1 MVILKKVMKYVVTG
15 GAGFIGSN
23 IVKKLV
29 SRGDNVT
36 VIDNLNTGKEE
47 NLSSVQERINFL
59 RDDILNED
67 LLEKETKN
75 IDGVFHQAA
84 LASVQ
89 DSFSKPEEYHD
100 VNVNGTENI
109 LKLAKKNNFK
119 VVYASSSSVYGNP
132 EKTPISES
140 DKKTPINPY
149 AETKLKKEE
158 LAREYSKNGVK
169 VIGLRYFNVFGKG
182 QSKEYAG
189 VLKLFLERIKDNL
202 PPKINGD
209 GTQFRDFVYVDD
221 VANAN
226 IMSMDSNVDHEFFNV
241 GTNTSITILELANK
255 IIKHS
260 GLELKPI
267 FGPELK
273 GDVKK
278 TIANIDL
285 IKEKIGWKPTVMLE
299 DWIKD
304 IVSLKK
310 FDMI

>member
-1 MVILKKVMKYVVTG
+1 VKYIVTG

-29 SRGDNVT
+29 TRGDNVT

-47 NLSSVQERINFL
+47 NLASVSDKITFL
-59 RDDILNED
+59 KDNILNVD
-67 LLEKETKN
+67 LLEQETDG
-75 IDGVFHQAA
+75 IDGIFHQAA

-89 DSFSKPEEYHD
+89 DSFSKPEEYND

-132 EKTPISES
+132 EKIPIRES
-140 DKKTPINPY
+140 DSKNPINPY

-158 LAREYSKNGVK
+158 LAIKYSQIGVK

-189 VLKLFLERIKDNL
+189 VLKLFLEKIRDKA

-209 GTQFRDFVYVDD
+209 GTQFRDFVYVED

-226 IMSMDSNVDHEFFNV
+226 IMSMDSDVNHEFFNV
-241 GTNTSITILELANK
+241 GTNTSITILDLAK
-255 IIKHS
+255 TIIKS
-260 GLELKPI
+260 AGLNIEPT
-267 FGPELK
+267 FGPALK
-273 GDVKK
+273 GDVQK

-285 IKEKIGWKPTVMLE
+285 IKEKIGWEPKIMLE
-299 DWIKD
+299 KWIED
-304 IVSLKK
+304 IIVGEK
-310 FDMI
+310 FDEI

>member
-1 MVILKKVMKYVVTG
+1 LKYIVTG

-29 SRGDNVT
+29 SRGDHVT

-47 NLSSVQERINFL
+47 NLASVKDKIIFL
-59 RDDILNED
+59 KDSILNLD
-67 LLEKETKN
+67 LLEKQAQD
-75 IDGVFHQAA
+75 IDGIFHQAA

-89 DSFSKPEEYHD
+89 DSFSKPEEYHN

-132 EKTPISES
+132 EKIPIKES
-140 DKKTPINPY
+140 DSKNPINPY
-149 AETKLKKEE
+149 AETKLDKEKLAKK
-158 LAREYSKNGVK
+158 YSEMGVK

-189 VLKLFLERIKDNL
+189 VLKLFLEKIRDKL

-209 GTQFRDFVYVDD
+209 GLQFRDFVYVKD
-221 VANAN
+221 VADAN
-226 IMSMDSNVDHEFFNV
+226 IMSMDSNINHEFFNV
-241 GTNTSITILELANK
+241 GTNTSITILDLAK
-255 IIKHS
+255 TIIKSS
-260 GLELKPI
+260 GLKMEPI
-267 FGPELK
+267 FGPALK
-273 GDVKK
+273 GDVQK

-285 IKEKIGWKPTVMLE
+285 IQEKIGWKPTVFLE
-299 DWIKD
+299 KWIED
-304 IVSLKK
+304 IISMKK
-310 FDMI
+310 FDEI

>member
-1 MVILKKVMKYVVTG
+1 MTG

-47 NLSSVQERINFL
+47 NLVSVKDKIVFL
-59 RDDILNED
+59 NDNILNLD

-89 DSFSKPEEYHD
+89 DSFNKPEEYQN

-109 LKLAKKNNFK
+109 LKLAKQNNFK

-132 EKTPISES
+132 EKIPIKES
-140 DKKTPINPY
+140 DSKNPINPY
-149 AETKLKKEE
+149 AETKLEKEE
-158 LAREYSKNGVK
+158 LAIKYSKMGVK

-189 VLKLFLERIKDNL
+189 VLKLFLERIRDNL

-209 GTQFRDFVYVDD
+209 GSQFRDFVFVED
-221 VANAN
+221 VADAN
-226 IMSMDSNVDHEFFNV
+226 IMSMDSNIDHEFFNV
-241 GTNTSITILELANK
+241 GTNTSITILDLAK
-255 IIKHS
+255 TIIKFS
-260 GLELKPI
+260 NLNIKPI
-267 FGPELK
+267 FGPSLQ
-273 GDVKK
+273 GDVQK
-278 TIANIDL
+278 TVANIDL
-285 IKEKIGWKPTVMLE
+285 IEEKIGWKPTIFLE
-299 DWIKD
+299 KWIND
-304 IVSLKK
+304 IISMKK
-310 FDMI
+310 FNEI

>member
-1 MVILKKVMKYVVTG
+1 MKFIVTG

-29 SRGDNVT
+29 ARGDNVT

-47 NLSSVQERINFL
+47 NLISVKDKIIFL
-59 RDDILNED
+59 NTSILNLE

-75 IDGVFHQAA
+75 IDGIFHQAA

-89 DSFSKPEEYHD
+89 DSFTKPEEYQN

-132 EKTPISES
+132 KKIPIKES
-140 DKKTPINPY
+140 DSKNPINPY
-149 AETKLKKEE
+149 AVTKLDKEKLAKK
-158 LAREYSKNGVK
+158 YSEMGVQ

-189 VLKLFLERIKDNL
+189 VLKLFLEKIRDGL

-209 GTQFRDFVYVDD
+209 GSQFRDFVYVED
-221 VANAN
+221 VADAN
-226 IMSMDSNVDHEFFNV
+226 IMSMDSNVSHEFFNV
-241 GTNTSITILELANK
+241 GTNTSITILNLAK
-255 IIKHS
+255 TIIKSS
-260 GLELKPI
+260 GLNIEPI
-267 FGPELK
+267 FGPSLK
-273 GDVKK
+273 GDVQR
-278 TIANIDL
+278 TVADIEL
-285 IKEKIGWKPTVMLE
+285 IQDKIGWKPTVFLE
-299 DWIKD
+299 KWINE
-304 IVSLKK
+304 IISMKK
-310 FDMI
+310 FDDI